1 MGYAIRTD
9 RHRYIEWRNVK
20 TQSVQAR
27 EFYDHQVD
35 PHEMKNLA
43 KLPNQPAKLK
53 ELQLLLKGGW
63 HKALPANH

>member
-9 RHRYIEWRNVK
+9 RYRYIEWRNVK

-27 EFYDHQVD
+27 ELYDHQVD

-43 KLPNQPAKLK
+43 ELANQPAKLK

-63 HKALPANH
+63 QKALPANH

>member
-9 RHRYIEWRNVK
+9 RYRYIEWRNVK

-27 EFYDHQVD
+27 ELYDHQVD

-43 KLPNQPAKLK
+43 ELANQSAKLK

-63 HKALPANH
+63 QKALPPNH

>member
-9 RHRYIEWRNVK
+9 RYRYVEWRNVK

-27 EFYDHQVD
+27 ELYDHQVD

-43 KLPNQPAKLK
+43 ELANQSAKLK

-63 HKALPANH
+63 QKALPANH

>member
-9 RHRYIEWRNVK
+9 RYRYIEWRNVK

-27 EFYDHQVD
+27 ELYDHQVD

-43 KLPNQPAKLK
+43 KLANQSAKLT
-53 ELQLLLKGGW
+53 ELQLLLKDGW
-63 HKALPANH
+63 QKALPANH

>member
-9 RHRYIEWRNVK
+9 DYRYIEWRNAK
-20 TQSVQAR
+20 TQLVQAR
-27 EFYDHQVD
+27 ELYDQKDD

-43 KLPNQPAKLK
+43 KLPNQTAKLT

-63 HKALPANH
+63 QKALPANH

>member
-9 RHRYIEWRNVK
+9 LYRYIEWRNVK

-27 EFYDHQVD
+27 ELYDQKVD
-35 PHEMKNLA
+35 QHEMKNLA
-43 KLPNQPAKLK
+43 KLANQSTKLT

-63 HKALPANH
+63 QKALPANH